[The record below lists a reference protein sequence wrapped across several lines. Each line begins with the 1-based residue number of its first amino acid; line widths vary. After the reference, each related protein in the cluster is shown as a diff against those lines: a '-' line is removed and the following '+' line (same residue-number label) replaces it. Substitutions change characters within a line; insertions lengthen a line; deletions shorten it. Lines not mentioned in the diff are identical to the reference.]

1 MVVRE
6 VMATITPPV
15 HKVKSLGELTNMSR
29 TFTAY
34 HPYHAYDPYL
44 CEELNQISLYYSH
57 LTIICDTSK
66 DGKARKDHVIQ
77 TFWYESES
85 KSRVFHYLLLP
96 SSTLFDGECI
106 SL

>member
-1 MVVRE
+1 
-6 VMATITPPV
+6 MAAITLI
-15 HKVKSLGELTNMSR
+15 HKVKLLGEPTNMSI
-29 TFTAY
+29 TFIVY
-34 HPYHAYDPYL
+34 HPYEPYDPYDAYL
-44 CEELNQISLYYSH
+44 CEELNQTSLYYSY
-57 LTIICDTSK
+57 LTIICGKSK
-66 DGKARKDHVIQ
+66 DGKAGKDHVIQ